1 MKKLALVVLSAFLVC
16 GLFGCGKNVPADA
29 VATVNGEAITQA
41 ELDYEYSQVLHAY
54 AQYGYDFN
62 QDDVKLAALRYAMD
76 DLEQQ
81 KLLMQEAKSRG
92 LEVTDEEFDAAW
104 QDLVSRMGTEEDL
117 NAAIE
122 EAGMEIESF
131 KAMQRDA
138 LLQEKLQMD
147 LVQNPETVDVIQAKH
162 ILVDTEEEARDII
175 AQLDAG
181 ADFATLASEKSQ
193 DPGSAVEGGELGY
206 FAVNGKTTS
215 KMVEAFTEGA
225 KKLEIGEYSK
235 EPVQSEYGYHII
247 LVEDKASDV
256 NLLENPDNKYDSI
269 LQGIYAYG
277 VYNLADALLA
287 EAKIDE
293 RIDMEAVPADPKWL
307 TDWVSSV
314 PEDGAAEDNAAEAD
328 TAEEGQN

>member
-1 MKKLALVVLSAFLVC
+1 MMKKIALIVLSAFLVC
-16 GLFGCGKNVPADA
+16 GLFGCGSKVPADA

-41 ELDYEYSQVLHAY
+41 ELDHEYSQVLHAY
-54 AQYGYDFN
+54 AQYGYDITG
-62 QDDVKLAALRYAMD
+62 DDVKLAALRYAMD

-81 KLLMQEAKSRG
+81 KLLMQEAKDRG

-104 QDLVSRMGTEEDL
+104 QDLVDRMGTEEEL

-122 EAGMEIESF
+122 EAGMEIDGF

-147 LVQNPETVDVIQAKH
+147 LVQNPETVDVIQARH
-162 ILVDTEEEARDII
+162 ILVDTEEEAKDII

-181 ADFATLASEKSQ
+181 ADFATLATEKSQ

-225 KKLEIGEYSK
+225 KGLEIGEYSK

-277 VYNLADALLA
+277 VYNLADALFADA
-287 EAKIDE
+287 EIE
-293 RIDMEAVPADPKWL
+293 ELIDMETVPADPKWL
-307 TDWVSSV
+307 ADWLSSNDTETE
-314 PEDGAAEDNAAEAD
+314 PAEAE
-328 TAEEGQN
+328 AEQK